1 MATASDHG
9 AAATATDIRMT
20 AAATTTGIRSTFP
33 RVHPSSLKQLA
44 WFLRWQTFT
53 AGTTAIALLSD
64 FTAAAIEALNGT
76 GRSILGSRCTLTLNP
91 VHAFSLELPISTGA
105 VHAGS
110 ALSRT

>member
-9 AAATATDIRMT
+9 AAATDIRMT
-20 AAATTTGIRSTFP
+20 AAATTDIRKATAAATTSGIRSTFP

-44 WFLRWQTFT
+44 GFLRRQTFT
-53 AGTTAIALLSD
+53 AGTTAITLLSD

-91 VHAFSLELPISTGA
+91 VHA
-105 VHAGS
+105 GS
-110 ALSRT
+110 AFSRT